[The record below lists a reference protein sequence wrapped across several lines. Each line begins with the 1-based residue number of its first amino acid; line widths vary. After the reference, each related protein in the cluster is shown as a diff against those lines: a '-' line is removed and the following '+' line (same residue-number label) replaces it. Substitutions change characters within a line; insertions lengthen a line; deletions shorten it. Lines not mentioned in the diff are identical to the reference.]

1 MSSTLVIAMI
11 AFPWIGIVVPFFV
24 LFAYFI
30 VSYSTKA
37 LRETTR
43 LTATS
48 NSPVISYVGE
58 TVSGASTIRAFK
70 N

>member
-1 MSSTLVIAMI
+1 MI
-11 AFPWIGIVVPFFV
+11 AFPWIGLTVPFFIY
-24 LFAYFI
+24 FGYFI
-30 VSYSTKA
+30 TNYSTKA

-70 N
+70 K

>member
-1 MSSTLVIAMI
+1 MSSTFAIAMV
-11 AFPWIGIVVPFFV
+11 AFPWIGISLPVFV
-24 LFAYFI
+24 LFGYFI

-70 N
+70 K